1 MFVNELKKNLIH
13 KLCKLRNLLIDRD
26 DFTWSRYHKIY
37 EGEMIEGE
45 KHFTFKLS
53 DNDFL
58 VEGRNL
64 RIKRLPKPLHPNY
77 ELLYKIIFSLRPA
90 SIFEVGCG
98 RGDHLSNLK
107 KIFFKANLKKTKF
120 SGSDLLENQIKK
132 LYERNPELKKFAKIF
147 VHDITTSPLPKM
159 EELIYTQTVI
169 MHLQKKNNHLDALRN
184 IFQSSKKFVVLMENW
199 ERHNFYEDIKKISKE
214 ENFPWKRV
222 YFYKVDSGVQIS
234 MVLSKVKIESNYL
247 NYEELGDNK
256 ELLKYLKKKGSS

>member
-1 MFVNELKKNLIH
+1 MFVSELKKNLIH

-45 KHFTFKLS
+45 KQFTLRLS

-64 RIKRLPKPLHPNY
+64 RIKRLPKPLHPNH
-77 ELLYKIIFSLRPA
+77 ELLYKIIYDLRPT

-98 RGDHLSNLK
+98 GEDHLSNLK

-147 VHDITTSPLPKM
+147 VHDITNSPLPKM

-169 MHLQKKNNHLDALRN
+169 MHLQKRNNHLDALRN

-199 ERHNFYEDIKKISKE
+199 ERHNFYEDLRKISKE
-214 ENFPWKRV
+214 NDFSWKKI
-222 YFYKVDSGVQIS
+222 YFYKVDDGKQIS
-234 MVLSKVKIESNYL
+234 MVLSIVKIESNYL
-247 NYEELGDNK
+247 YYEELGDNK